1 MGKSWS
7 NLKDY
12 DFDGTKLTIFVGLKV
27 GKINTYRKVSNT
39 NRGFYLSF

>member
-12 DFDGTKLTIFVGLKV
+12 DFDGTKLTMQPEIYISEK
-27 GKINTYRKVSNT
+27 
-39 NRGFYLSF
+39 LSENDC

>member
-27 GKINTYRKVSNT
+27 GKINTYYESMEDSEYR
-39 NRGFYLSF
+39 F